1 MILIDTDVLIDSLK
15 GEKYAVEFIENN
27 DTEIYITKFTLF
39 ELLAGAKNKREQN
52 KITGHF
58 KFPFLSIN
66 DEILE
71 NAIEL
76 FKILYLKQ
84 GTGIIDSIIASAAIY
99 HKIPLFTKNRKHFKN
114 IPGLTLI
121 KR

>member
-52 KITGHF
+52 KITGQIGRAHV
-58 KFPFLSIN
+58 
-66 DEILE
+66 
-71 NAIEL
+71 
-76 FKILYLKQ
+76 
-84 GTGIIDSIIASAAIY
+84 
-99 HKIPLFTKNRKHFKN
+99 
-114 IPGLTLI
+114 
-121 KR
+121 